1 MYVYIYIYIYYHT
14 YLSLSLYIYIYTHT
28 VCNITIHRLLLLYY
42 GARRRV
48 ARHDARRQTP
58 GVISNVHKHKH
69 NNDSIG
75 LKLGGRMLGLQS
87 VRPSAMLHFTCFAP
101 HAICLCYTPLR
112 HTSVCENTTL
122 LGEPMPCNPEAGTAL
137 HTLIACFVQANFP
150 RCLLLRRSVFF
161 TDTGTIPLPS
171 HQTPQERDE
180 CARLKRI
187 PSVFN
192 NSCLFV
198 SSRPWGFEFLQAS
211 IYTSIYIYICVY
223 IHIHICMYIYIYIY
237 IHTCIY
243 RPARAWRSRTRGRS
257 SSTAY
262 VCVYMYTY
270 VYICIYVYV
279 YVYTYMCM
287 TICIYRCVYIYMYT
301 HMYNICIYDIHLVL
315 YYMLLCYLVL

>member
-1 MYVYIYIYIYYHT
+1 MCMYIYIYIYYHT

-237 IHTCIY
+237 IHT
-243 RPARAWRSRTRGRS
+243 
-257 SSTAY
+257 
-262 VCVYMYTY
+262 YMYISAGESLEVADEGQELVDRLCVCIY
-270 VYICIYVYV
+270 VYICIYMYICICICIYIYVYDYMYIQMCIYI
-279 YVYTYMCM
+279 YVYTH
-287 TICIYRCVYIYMYT
+287 V
-301 HMYNICIYDIHLVL
+301 
-315 YYMLLCYLVL
+315 